1 MINYNSDKTFIVIT
15 FIKMKNLFALKKA
28 MAAFPRGIET
38 ISYLDIYNKLAKKED
53 RLNEPSEALISTYII
68 KQLNTLLADENTTH
82 LCYILDTTDN
92 DITEK
97 IKNIT
102 EFISERSER
111 PVEFELIS
119 DDEEIINQAQE
130 LNIRSKKY
138 EIL

>member
-15 FIKMKNLFALKKA
+15 FIKMKNLFSLKKA
-28 MAAFPRGIET
+28 MAVFPRGIET

-97 IKNIT
+97 IENIT
-102 EFISERSER
+102 EFISGRSEK

-119 DDEEIINQAQE
+119 DDEEIINQAKE
-130 LNIRSKKY
+130 LNIRTKKY

>member
-1 MINYNSDKTFIVIT
+1 MINYNSDKSFIAIT
-15 FIKMKNLFALKKA
+15 FIKMKNLFSLKKA

-97 IKNIT
+97 IENIT
-102 EFISERSER
+102 EFISERSEK

-119 DDEEIINQAQE
+119 DDEEIINQAKE
-130 LNIRSKKY
+130 LNIRTKKY

>member
-97 IKNIT
+97 IENIT
-102 EFISERSER
+102 EFISERSEK

-119 DDEEIINQAQE
+119 DDEEIINQAKE
-130 LNIRSKKY
+130 LNIRTKKY

>member
-15 FIKMKNLFALKKA
+15 FIKMKNLFSLKKA
-28 MAAFPRGIET
+28 MAVFPRGIET

-97 IKNIT
+97 IENIT
-102 EFISERSER
+102 EFISERSEK

-119 DDEEIINQAQE
+119 DDEEIINQTKE
-130 LNIRSKKY
+130 LNIRTKKY

>member
-68 KQLNTLLADENTTH
+68 KQLNTLLSDENTTH

-92 DITEK
+92 DIIEK
-97 IKNIT
+97 IENIT
-102 EFISERSER
+102 EFISERSEK

-119 DDEEIINQAQE
+119 DEEEIINQAKE

>member
-28 MAAFPRGIET
+28 MAVFPRGIEV

-97 IKNIT
+97 IENIT
-102 EFISERSER
+102 EFISERSEK

-119 DDEEIINQAQE
+119 DDEEIINQTKE
-130 LNIRSKKY
+130 LNIRTKKY

>member
-15 FIKMKNLFALKKA
+15 FIKMKNLFSLKKA
-28 MAAFPRGIET
+28 MAVFPRGIET

-97 IKNIT
+97 IENIT
-102 EFISERSER
+102 EFISERSEK

-119 DDEEIINQAQE
+119 DDEEIINQAKE
-130 LNIRSKKY
+130 LNIRTKKY

>member
-1 MINYNSDKTFIVIT
+1 MINYNSDKTFIVVT
-15 FIKMKNLFALKKA
+15 FIKMENLFALKKA
-28 MAAFPRGIET
+28 MAVFPRGIET

-68 KQLNTLLADENTTH
+68 KQLNTLLSDENTTH

-97 IKNIT
+97 IENIT
-102 EFISERSER
+102 EFISGHSEK

-119 DDEEIINQAQE
+119 DDEEIINQAKE
-130 LNIRSKKY
+130 LNIRTKKY
-138 EIL
+138 EVL

>member
-28 MAAFPRGIET
+28 MAVFPRGIEV

-97 IKNIT
+97 IENIT
-102 EFISERSER
+102 EFISERSEK

-119 DDEEIINQAQE
+119 DDEEIINQAKE
-130 LNIRSKKY
+130 LNIRTKKY

>member
-28 MAAFPRGIET
+28 MAVFPRGIEI

-97 IKNIT
+97 IENIT
-102 EFISERSER
+102 EFISERSEK

-119 DDEEIINQAQE
+119 DEEEIINQAKE

>member
-28 MAAFPRGIET
+28 MATFPRGIET

-68 KQLNTLLADENTTH
+68 KQLNTLLSDENTTH

-92 DITEK
+92 DIIEK
-97 IKNIT
+97 IENIT
-102 EFISERSER
+102 EFISERSEK

-119 DDEEIINQAQE
+119 DEEEIINQAKE